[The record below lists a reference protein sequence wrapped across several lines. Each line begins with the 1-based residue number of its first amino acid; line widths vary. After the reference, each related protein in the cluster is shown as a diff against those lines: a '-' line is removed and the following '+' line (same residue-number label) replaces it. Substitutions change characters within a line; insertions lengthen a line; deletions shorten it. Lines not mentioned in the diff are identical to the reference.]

1 MKMMTINKIG
11 AALLA
16 IGFSTVSLIAKE
28 NIPNPNGTGGM
39 TTSPVRNI
47 ASDCAPASAQTDL
60 AINNVRARILGG
72 SDMWWDLQN
81 GRYEVPKGSNRHSL
95 FAGALWIG
103 GEDDGGQLKVAA
115 MTYRQ
120 DGSDFWPGPLDYQTA
135 STESAICAAFD
146 KHFQVTRLE
155 VEEYVAFLAGE
166 AEPNYQVPNI
176 IYDWPGNRP
185 DGLNEPLAPF
195 YDANGDGFYDPFAG
209 DYPGFDVKG
218 DKDCKTDDMLFGDV
232 VLWWVFNDKGNIHTE
247 TGAEPIGLEIHA
259 QAFAFS
265 TNDEINNM
273 TFYQYK
279 IINRSSFQLN
289 NTYFGQWV
297 DPDLGQYQDDYVG
310 CDVPRGLGYCYNGD
324 NEDEGAAG
332 YGLNPP
338 SIGVDFFQGPLADV
352 GDGIDNDRD
361 GIIDEPGEQ
370 IIMSA
375 FVYYNNDF
383 TVIGNPEVASHYYQ
397 YLKGI
402 WKDGTPIVR
411 NGSNGHQPTGG
422 AGPLTS
428 FMFPGDTDPAFP
440 DSWTEQSAGNTPA
453 DRRFLQS
460 AGKFTLLPGAVNYI
474 TTGVI
479 WMRTTSGGP
488 FASVELVR
496 LADDKAQALFDNCF
510 QVLNG
515 PDAPD
520 LTIQELDQELIL
532 AVSNGTTS
540 NNFQEQ
546 YEELDPLII
555 GFTDTTYKFEGYQ
568 IFQLKYATV
577 SITDIYNPDLAR
589 LVAQCDI
596 ENGVARLINFEVD
609 QSLGAAVPQDMTIE
623 ANDKGINHSFSI
635 TEDQFATGNR
645 RLVNHKEYF
654 FTVVAYAYNNYKLYN
669 PTDPNGLDGQTKPYK
684 AGRRNIR
691 NYSAIPHIPK
701 PEAGGTVQQAEY
713 GAGPEIIRL
722 DGTGNAGLGLEI
734 TQETEDEI
742 VQNYKL
748 ENPVYRNGAGPV
760 NVKVYDP
767 LRVPDDQFEM
777 RFSGSTDASTWT
789 LVRLSTNDT
798 VNAERSIS
806 VRNEQLIPEWGLS
819 VQVQK
824 QRNPGEQAAP
834 NGLIGYSIEF
844 ENDTRRWLTGIA
856 DADGESSFN
865 WIRSGQNSGGN
876 YPDFVGLDD
885 EEVYED
891 VLGGTWAP
899 YRLCASAVV
908 SATTPQGSGPAWNQ
922 FQSLSNM
929 ANTPSVYVVFTSDK
943 SKWTR
948 VPVVEAGDETVLT
961 EGNVA
966 KFDLRAGQS
975 VNKDGQPDGTGTG
988 WGWFPGYAIDL
999 EKGIRLNMMFA
1010 EDSWLTGENGRDM
1023 LFNPTSTRTTTL
1035 GQIRFGGKHFLYVM
1049 TSEYKGDNEQNNPY
1063 YALLGNPTAVN
1074 KRNVYRD
1081 CSWVTIPMVATG
1093 EEFLSNDVKV
1103 TLQVT
1108 KAYANTTPVTT
1119 NNGSPHYIFDTKT
1132 IATVTDNLTAAE
1144 SALDLIRVVPN
1155 PYYAYSAYETNQ
1167 LDNRVKITN
1176 LPERCIVSIYTV
1188 NGTLIRRFSKDS
1200 PQTYLEWDLNN
1211 QFNIPISSGL
1221 YVIHVNAPGVGEKF
1235 VKWFGAMRPIDLDT
1249 F

>member
-1 MKMMTINKIG
+1 V
-11 AALLA
+11 L
-16 IGFSTVSLIAKE
+16 
-28 NIPNPNGTGGM
+28 NGGD
-39 TTSPVRNI
+39 I
-47 ASDCAPASAQTDL
+47 
-60 AINNVRARILGG
+60 
-72 SDMWWDLQN
+72 WWDLQN
-81 GRYEVPKGSNRHSL
+81 RSYEIPAGSGKHSL
-95 FAGALWIG
+95 FAGAVWIG
-103 GEDDGGQLKVAA
+103 GEDPGGQLKVAA

-120 DGSDFWPGPLDYQTA
+120 DGSDFWPGPIDYQSNVVDAVTC
-135 STESAICAAFD
+135 SAFD
-146 KHFQVTRLE
+146 RHFQISRTE
-155 VEEYVAFLAGE
+155 VEEFVQFLNGNA
-166 AEPNYQVPNI
+166 APNYNIPNAI
-176 IYDWPGNRP
+176 MEWPGNRP
-185 DGLNEPLAPF
+185 DGLSEQLAP
-195 YDANGDGFYDPFAG
+195 YVDANGDGWYNPLDG
-209 DYPGFDVKG
+209 DYPKFDLNNQW
-218 DKDCKTDDMLFGDV
+218 DCKSDNILLGDA
-232 VLWWVFNDKGNIHTE
+232 VLWWVFNDVGNIHSE
-247 TGAEPIGLEIHA
+247 TGGESIGIEV
-259 QAFAFS
+259 QAKAFGFS
-265 TNDEINNM
+265 SLDHLNN
-273 TFYQYK
+273 TTLYEYRL
-279 IINRSSFQLN
+279 INRSSFTLN
-289 NTYFGQWV
+289 QTFFGKWV
-297 DPDLGQYQDDYVG
+297 DVDLGQYQDDYVG
-310 CDVPRGLGYCYNGD
+310 CDVVRGLGYAYNGD
-324 NEDEGAAG
+324 DDDEGAAG

-338 SIGVDFFQGPLADV
+338 SIGIDFLLGPLADEN
-352 GDGIDNDRD
+352 DGIDNNRD
-361 GIIDEPGEQ
+361 GVVDEPGERF
-370 IIMSA
+370 IMSM
-375 FVYYNNDF
+375 FKSYVGDF
-383 TVIGNPEVASHYYQ
+383 TGMGNPEIASHYYLM
-397 YLKGI
+397 LKGY
-402 WKDGTPIVR
+402 WKDGTPQVY
-411 NGSNGHQPTGG
+411 NSTNGHYPTGG
-422 AGPLTS
+422 IGPIYP
-428 FMFPGDTDPAFP
+428 FMYPGNSDPAMFHLAP
-440 DSWTEQSAGNTPA
+440 WSEATANYTPG
-453 DRRFLQS
+453 DRRFMMS
-460 AGKFTLLPGAVNYI
+460 VGPFTLQPGEVNNTI
-474 TTGVI
+474 VGVI
-479 WMRTTSGGP
+479 WARATSGGAE
-488 FASVELVR
+488 ASRQLML
-496 LADDKAQALFDNCF
+496 LADDQIQAYMDNCF

-520 LTIQELDQELIL
+520 LTIQELNQELIL

-540 NNFQEQ
+540 NNFQEL

-568 IFQLKYATV
+568 IFQLKNATV

-623 ANDKGINHSFSI
+623 ANDKGISHSFSI

-645 RLVNHKEYF
+645 RLVNHKQYF
-654 FTVVAYAYNNYKLYN
+654 FTVIAYAYNNYKIYN
-669 PTDPNGLDGQTKPYK
+669 PNDPNGLDGQTKPYK

-691 NYSAIPHIPK
+691 TYSAIPHIPK
-701 PEAGGTVQQAEY
+701 PEAGGTLQQAQY
-713 GAGPEIIRL
+713 GDGPEIIRL

-734 TQETEDEI
+734 TKETEDEI
-742 VQNYKL
+742 VKNYKM

-777 RFSGSTDASTWT
+777 RFSGVADAATWT

-806 VRNEQLIPEWGLS
+806 VRNEQLIPQWGLS
-819 VQVQK
+819 IQVQK
-824 QRNPGEQAAP
+824 QRNPGERPEP
-834 NGLIGYSIEF
+834 NGFIGASIEF
-844 ENDTRRWLTGIA
+844 ENPTRRWLTGIA
-856 DADGESSFN
+856 DQDGESSFN

-876 YPDFVGLDD
+876 YPDYVGLDD
-885 EEVYED
+885 DEVYED

-922 FQSLSNM
+922 FQSLSTM
-929 ANTPSVYVVFTSDK
+929 GNTPSVYVVFTKDK

-948 VPVVEAGDETVLT
+948 VPVVEACDEPLLA
-961 EGNVA
+961 EGGAA
-966 KFDLRAGQS
+966 KFNLRSARS
-975 VNKDGQPDGTGTG
+975 VNKEGQPSGSATDTG

-1023 LFNPTSTRTTTL
+1023 LFNPTSTRATTL
-1035 GQIRFGGKHFLYVM
+1035 GQVRFGGKHFLYVM

-1063 YALLGNPTAVN
+1063 FALLGNPTAVN

-1093 EEFLSNDVKV
+1093 EQFLSNDVKV

-1108 KAYANTTPVTT
+1108 KAYANTTPATT
-1119 NNGSPHYIFDTKT
+1119 NNGSPHYIFDTKS
-1132 IATVTDNLTAAE
+1132 IATLTNNLESAT

-1155 PYYAYSAYETNQ
+1155 PYYAYSAYETSQ

-1188 NGTLIRRFSKDS
+1188 NGTLVRRFSKDS

-1221 YVIHVNAPGVGEKF
+1221 YVIHINAPGVGEKF